1 MRGKDELK
9 GTGEQFYPLAAHFE
23 YRGENY
29 LVVVA
34 TPLGELGL
42 NV

>member
-1 MRGKDELK
+1 MREKDELK
-9 GTGEQFYPLAAHFE
+9 GTGEQFTHWLRVFE